1 MDWIRGIIVFIL
13 VFSFI
18 VVIHECG
25 HFLIARHY
33 GVYCHEFSI
42 GMGPAIYQH
51 QFKQTLFSVRLLPL
65 GGYVRMAGEED
76 VDLEEEWLKEVPEGA
91 FLQDK
96 KVGQRAWIMA
106 GGIIMNFLLA
116 FVVIMGI
123 HLGLGQRAQTDLT
136 IVEVQSQSPAQEA
149 GIQKGDRIVAING
162 HKITSYEQI
171 APLVQAG
178 KLEVSVKRDGQTL
191 TKKLDVKNKMGIVFG
206 TKLVTLSITE
216 RIMAGFDQMKADS
229 MAIFGALA
237 NLVQGKNLDQLSGPV
252 GIVQVTKQASDQG
265 LLVVLRLMGLLSLNL
280 GIFNALPLP
289 ALDGGR
295 LIILLIEKLLG
306 RKPNEKWTT
315 WAIVGSFGLLLALM
329 VLVTIHD
336 VIRLW

>member
-1 MDWIRGIIVFIL
+1 MDWIRGIIVFVL

-51 QFKQTLFSVRLLPL
+51 QFKQTLFSIRLLPL

-76 VDLEEEWLKEVPEGA
+76 VDEQEEWIKEVPEGA

-123 HLGLGQRAQTDLT
+123 NLGIEKRAQTDLV
-136 IVEVQSQSPAQEA
+136 IAEIQPQSPAQKA
-149 GIQKGDRIVAING
+149 DMRPKDRIVSING
-162 HKITSYEQI
+162 KKIDSYEQI
-171 APLVQAG
+171 APLLKEG
-178 KLEVSVKRDGQTL
+178 KLEVSIQRQNETL
-191 TKKLDVKNKMGIVFG
+191 TKELTIENKMGVVFG
-206 TKLVTLSITE
+206 SKLVTLNWVE
-216 RIMAGFDQMKADS
+216 RIEAGFNQMKSDS

-252 GIVQVTKQASDQG
+252 GIVRVTKQASDQG
-265 LLVVLRLMGLLSLNL
+265 ILVILRLLGLLSLNL

-295 LIILLIEKLLG
+295 LLILLIEKLLG

-315 WAIVGSFGLLLALM
+315 WAIVGSFSLLIVLM
-329 VLVTIHD
+329 ILVTIQD